1 MKVSIYNPDMVKIAD
16 IGDRFISCLW
26 REDYNGDGAFSLE
39 LPATE
44 QYTRNITPD
53 CYARRQDRPGVM
65 VIKSINSNGRRI
77 VLSGKTAASLLDD
90 IAFIGSTAADAVIS
104 TTLKNAYDAST
115 GYRNITYEESE
126 LTDTYGDV
134 IKNVSVYEMQSAMC
148 KSADIGYRAV
158 KSGSGIKVQLYK
170 PGVNPYARF
179 SHFLGNLKNSQVNAS
194 SIGYKNYAIVLGE
207 NSNGAQKRVDVDL
220 SDGGQRR
227 EIIISGQNQDSEES
241 ASAFLKRLR
250 SIGEN
255 YLAES
260 RKELN
265 VTLVPSTAG
274 FGSRFD
280 LGDVATII
288 LDDYGIKLQARIISF
303 SEKSQNNKTET
314 TIEVG
319 TPTIISR

>member
-1 MKVSIYNPDMVKIAD
+1 MKINLYNADMVKIAD

-39 LPATE
+39 LQATE
-44 QYTRNITPD
+44 EYAKIITPD
-53 CYARRQDRPGVM
+53 CYAKRQDRPGVM
-65 VIKSINSNGRRI
+65 VVRSVNSIGGRI
-77 VLSGKTAASLLDD
+77 VLSGKSAASLLDD
-90 IAFIGSTAADAVIS
+90 VAFIGSVAAGSVIS
-104 TTLKNAYDAST
+104 TTLKSSYDGST
-115 GYRNITYEESE
+115 GYRNITFADSE
-126 LTDTYGDV
+126 LTDTYGD
-134 IKNVSVYEMQSAMC
+134 IIENKSIHEMQKAMC
-148 KSADIGYRAV
+148 SAADIGYRAV
-158 KSGSGIKVQLYK
+158 KSGNGIEVQLYK
-170 PGVNPYARF
+170 PGVNPDARF

-241 ASAFLKRLR
+241 ASAFLKRLQ

-255 YLAES
+255 CLAES

-265 VTLVPSTAG
+265 VTLVPSVAG

-280 LGDVATII
+280 LGDIAAII